1 VVEFNAGDGIS
12 VLVLVNGVF
21 ALTLCVPD
29 LDLVIKTTSH
39 ELSVVSGDGNG
50 VDILVV
56 ADELLNSLAG
66 GNVPE
71 TN

>member
-1 VVEFNAGDGIS
+1 MVEFDAGDGIS

-21 ALTLCVPD
+21 ALTLGVPD

-39 ELSVVSGDGNG
+39 ELSVISRDGNG

-56 ADELLNSLAG
+56 ADELLNCLACG
-66 GNVPE
+66 DVPE